1 MGNIKKYK
9 TGEITGILESIYNDP
24 IARRNIVPLFISDPG
39 RGKTHVVR
47 DFMISKGV
55 YKPAF
60 VLSQR
65 MPFEVSGMAMVDREK
80 EFMKYYDFDT
90 FLNLKDGDILFC
102 DETFNANPVTLSAFL
117 TFLEDRIMISGRKLP
132 DIMIIAAANHQ
143 GKPVITPQI
152 NRRFLIYDIEF
163 DAPYWQDY
171 MLKKY
176 KMPKLVSSKL
186 CTLIKQEDFT
196 KYNYNTE
203 ADFDK
208 AVHMIINSQK
218 TPYED
223 TLIPI
228 LETLIPNNTNSQ
240 VKLSENRILEP
251 GESISWLEM
260 IRITKEVE
268 IPEMKEDGKKV
279 SNEYEIIMTN
289 AEGDILGEIRDIET
303 LKTMYYF
310 SDKEIEDMNNGI
322 ITPPLLL
329 RPFAFFQKKINN

>member
-1 MGNIKKYK
+1 MGNVKKYK

-24 IARRNIVPLFISDPG
+24 VARRTVVPLFISDPG
-39 RGKTHVVR
+39 RGKTHVIR
-47 DFMISKGV
+47 DFMMSKGV

-102 DETFNANPVTLSAFL
+102 DETFNANPITLSAFL

-132 DIMIIAAANHQ
+132 NIMIVAAANHQ

-152 NRRFLIYDIEF
+152 NRRFLIYDIVF
-163 DAPYWQDY
+163 DAPYWQKY

-176 KMPKLVSSKL
+176 KMPEQVSSKL
-186 CTLIKQEDFT
+186 CALIKNEDFT
-196 KYNYNTE
+196 RYNYNTE
-203 ADFDK
+203 ADLDK
-208 AVHMIINSQK
+208 AVHMIINNLK

-228 LETLIPNNTNSQ
+228 LNTLIPNNTKSQ
-240 VKLSENRILEP
+240 VRISENNVLEP
-251 GESISWLEM
+251 GESIPWLDM
-260 IRITKEVE
+260 IKLNKDIKISNLE
-268 IPEMKEDGKKV
+268 EDEKTV
-279 SNEYEIIMTN
+279 QNHNNEIIMLDYN
-289 AEGDILGEIRDIET
+289 GNIIGEIKDVEV
-303 LKTMYYF
+303 LKTIYHF
-310 SDKEIEDMNNGI
+310 SEDAIKNINNGKNLH
-322 ITPPLLL
+322 TDPA
-329 RPFAFFQKKINN
+329 RYYDFYFKKIK